1 MLHAFML
8 KKKKGRDLSLD
19 STAESQGSSPCL
31 EKSTFCARKSSILSP
46 GRTGMLFLE
55 DGIDMATE
63 LTQTLLKMPST
74 WPLREGTGSRASHHV
89 QSFIWLCTYRKQA

>member
-1 MLHAFML
+1 
-8 KKKKGRDLSLD
+8 
-19 STAESQGSSPCL
+19 
-31 EKSTFCARKSSILSP
+31 
-46 GRTGMLFLE
+46 MLFLE

-74 WPLREGTGSRASHHV
+74 GPLREGTGSRASHHV